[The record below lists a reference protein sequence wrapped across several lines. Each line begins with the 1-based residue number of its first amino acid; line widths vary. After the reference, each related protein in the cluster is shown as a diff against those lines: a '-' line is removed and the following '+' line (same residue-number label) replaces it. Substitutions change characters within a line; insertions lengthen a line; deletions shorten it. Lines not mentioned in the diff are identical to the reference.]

1 MAKHEMPVA
10 TIIKNKLNNW
20 SNKQQKRLQN
30 CNLFTWMSFT
40 YALKLI
46 QPKIAFKQ
54 PTTAN
59 TARNAKKYVALNGSL
74 KSPSDI
80 VITLINNTTKRGT

>member
-1 MAKHEMPVA
+1 MKCQSLCLSK
-10 TIIKNKLNNW
+10 TNQTTGQT
-20 SNKQQKRLQN
+20 SNKKG
-30 CNLFTWMSFT
+30 CKYATFFTRMSFT

-80 VITLINNTTKRGT
+80 VITLIISTTKRGTS